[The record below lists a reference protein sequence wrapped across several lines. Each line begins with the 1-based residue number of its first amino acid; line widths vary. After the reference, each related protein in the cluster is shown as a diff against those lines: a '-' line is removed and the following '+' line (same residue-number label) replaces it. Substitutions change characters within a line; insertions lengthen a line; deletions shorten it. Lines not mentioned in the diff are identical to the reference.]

1 MASITKIFSFLF
13 IQSFKIFRVPH
24 CGVLGLGE
32 LSHDS
37 DHVRSNYVVFYSSH
51 VCDVTRGVYVLKTLH
66 FWPRGARSN
75 DHHLVD
81 RRKSKSA
88 RAMPTFRKLDEY
100 SETEDWRHYIER
112 VNHFF
117 EAKEITDPDKKDPYF
132 MY

>member
-1 MASITKIFSFLF
+1 MYGRTT
-13 IQSFKIFRVPH
+13 
-24 CGVLGLGE
+24 
-32 LSHDS
+32 LS
-37 DHVRSNYVVFYSSH
+37 SSH
-51 VCDVTRGVYVLKTLH
+51 VDVVTRGLYGIYVLKTLH
-66 FWPRGARSN
+66 FWRRGTRSN
-75 DHHLVD
+75 DHGLVD